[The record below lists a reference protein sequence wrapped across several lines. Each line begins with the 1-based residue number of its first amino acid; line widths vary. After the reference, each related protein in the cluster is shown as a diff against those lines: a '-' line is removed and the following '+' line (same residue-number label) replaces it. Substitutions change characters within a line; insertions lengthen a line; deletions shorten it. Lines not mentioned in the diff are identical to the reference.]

1 MTTNDMAVELPAT
14 RNRKMT
20 AMVDESAPTPVEVN
34 ERFLRARAA
43 ITAAL
48 EALDQADGMGTAEQY
63 RALIV
68 ARRRAASVY
77 RDARTINHHSELD
90 ETLWFALDDAA
101 LWQDREADRYRRLA
115 AGLEARDRSDSR
127 GNP

>member
-1 MTTNDMAVELPAT
+1 MT
-14 RNRKMT
+14 
-20 AMVDESAPTPVEVN
+20 DESTLTPVAVN

-48 EALDQADGMGTAEQY
+48 EALDRADGIGSAEQY
-63 RALIV
+63 RAVVV

-77 RDARTINHHSELD
+77 RDARAITYGSELD

-115 AGLEARDRSDSR
+115 AGPEPHHDRSEPRDGR
-127 GNP
+127 

>member
-1 MTTNDMAVELPAT
+1 MTNGSTLI
-14 RNRKMT
+14 
-20 AMVDESAPTPVEVN
+20 PVEVN

-48 EALDQADGMGTAEQY
+48 EALDRADGMGSAEQY
-63 RALIV
+63 QAVVV

-77 RDARTINHHSELD
+77 RDARAISYGSELD

-115 AGLEARDRSDSR
+115 AGPEPRQPRSDPQGS
-127 GNP
+127 P